1 MNVCIRRTER
11 REALII
17 AGRLLLSR
25 AATRRDHVT
34 GRTASEVVV
43 ITVVTVATAAAE
55 TSTTEPAHG
64 TSLPLLTFDVYIV
77 LLHSVRLQWDV
88 LTCANIFLL
97 C

>member
-11 REALII
+11 REALI

-34 GRTASEVVV
+34 GRTASELVV

-55 TSTTEPAHG
+55 TSTTGPAHG
-64 TSLPLLTFDVYIV
+64 TSLPLLTFDMYIV

-88 LTCANIFLL
+88 LT
-97 C
+97 